1 MHSFDGKWQIEVER
15 GSEKTEFA
23 RNRGMHLFSQNEEL
37 KGGILE
43 WAPGKKLV
51 PFHVLV
57 CTLVCSSVCD
67 CAPIVQAC
75 RPFKGTSIWKLAITA
90 SGFLSEAQI
99 KDLRTGIYFHS
110 QGNRNLRKYHETCPF
125 LIFLH
130 LSVWIEIV
138 ENWGSEWTD
147 LVSWRWPLAKFPSVP
162 SPSAIHLKV
171 LPS

>member
-110 QGNRNLRKYHETCPF
+110 QGNRNLRKYHETRPF
-125 LIFLH
+125 LKFLH
-130 LSVWIEIV
+130 LLVWMQLRVDVWIYQ
-138 ENWGSEWTD
+138 
-147 LVSWRWPLAKFPSVP
+147 R
-162 SPSAIHLKV
+162 V
-171 LPS
+171 LFGW

>member
-1 MHSFDGKWQIEVER
+1 
-15 GSEKTEFA
+15 
-23 RNRGMHLFSQNEEL
+23 MHLFSQNEEL

-90 SGFLSEAQI
+90 SVLQI
-99 KDLRTGIYFHS
+99 
-110 QGNRNLRKYHETCPF
+110 
-125 LIFLH
+125 
-130 LSVWIEIV
+130 
-138 ENWGSEWTD
+138 
-147 LVSWRWPLAKFPSVP
+147 
-162 SPSAIHLKV
+162 LKV
-171 LPS
+171 KSGNKGQCKDCTSMFVQD

>member
-1 MHSFDGKWQIEVER
+1 
-15 GSEKTEFA
+15 
-23 RNRGMHLFSQNEEL
+23 MHLFSQNEEL

-57 CTLVCSSVCD
+57 CTLVCSSVCN

-130 LSVWIEIV
+130 LSV
-138 ENWGSEWTD
+138 
-147 LVSWRWPLAKFPSVP
+147 
-162 SPSAIHLKV
+162 
-171 LPS
+171 